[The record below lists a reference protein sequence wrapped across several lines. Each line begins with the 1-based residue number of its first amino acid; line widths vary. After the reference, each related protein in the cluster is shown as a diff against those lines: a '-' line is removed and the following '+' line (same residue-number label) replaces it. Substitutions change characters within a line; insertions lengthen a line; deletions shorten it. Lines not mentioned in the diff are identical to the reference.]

1 MNKQT
6 FFYLSWL
13 LIGIGILLMAGSIY
27 ISVQEEHDF
36 VITAAGIA
44 CLFAGWGIMRNLKK
58 R

>member
-13 LIGIGILLMAGSIY
+13 LIGIGILLIGASLY

-44 CLFAGWGIMRNLKK
+44 CLFAGWGIIRNQKK
-58 R
+58 G